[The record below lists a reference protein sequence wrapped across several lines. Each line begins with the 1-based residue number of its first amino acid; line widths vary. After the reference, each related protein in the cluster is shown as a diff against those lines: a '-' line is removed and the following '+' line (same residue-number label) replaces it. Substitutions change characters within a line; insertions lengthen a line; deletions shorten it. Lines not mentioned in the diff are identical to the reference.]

1 MSVKHTAVTALVMV
15 TVSLTSSCGAF
26 EQHMERQ
33 NDARIAADQ
42 AEHRYEDKQFRSLR
56 QRYGLTEDDFVHG
69 TAPDVDDT
77 DVAVRRKGKVAKC
90 RTYADPLRIYCPVK
104 GETGTYAELPRR

>member
-15 TVSLTSSCGAF
+15 TVSLISSCGAI

-33 NDARIAADQ
+33 KDARIAADQ
-42 AEHRYEDKQFRSLR
+42 AEHRYEDQQFRSLR
-56 QRYGLTEDDFVHG
+56 KRYGLTEDDFVHG
-69 TAPDVDDT
+69 TAPEIDDT
-77 DVAVRRKGKVAKC
+77 DVAVRRNTKVLMC

-104 GETGTYAELPRR
+104 SEPRIYEELPRR